1 MAMNLPSTRAKG
13 RRAPMAD
20 INVTPLV
27 DVMLVLLIIFMLTA
41 PLLSDK
47 INIDLPLPGKKSRP
61 PIAPPDPIRLSVL
74 PNGNLYWND
83 TPITEAG
90 LRVQL
95 SVIGVEPQE
104 RQPELAIKADKKTQ
118 YQLVAN
124 VMADAKNAGMTKIG
138 FVAQ

>member
-1 MAMNLPSTRAKG
+1 MAFATGGGISG
-13 RRAPMAD
+13 PMAD

-41 PLLSDK
+41 PLLSEK
-47 INIDLPLPGKKSRP
+47 INFDLPVPSKKPRP
-61 PIAPPDPIRLSVL
+61 PIPPPDPIRLSVL

-83 TPITEAG
+83 TPITEEG
-90 LRVQL
+90 LRAQL
-95 SVIGVEPQE
+95 AVIGVKPQE
-104 RQPELAIKADKKTQ
+104 QQPEVDIKVDKTTK

-138 FVAQ
+138 FVSQ

>member
-1 MAMNLPSTRAKG
+1 MAFAAG
-13 RRAPMAD
+13 GGIGGPMAD

-47 INIDLPLPGKKSRP
+47 INIDLPVPSKKPRP
-61 PIAPPDPIRLSVL
+61 PVAPDPIRLSVL

-83 TPITEAG
+83 TPITEEG
-90 LRVQL
+90 LRAQL

-104 RQPELAIKADKKTQ
+104 QQPELAIKVDKTTK
-118 YQLVAN
+118 YQLVAD
-124 VMADAKNAGMTKIG
+124 VMADAKSAGMMKIG
-138 FVAQ
+138 FVSQ

>member
-1 MAMNLPSTRAKG
+1 MAFATGGGSSG
-13 RRAPMAD
+13 PMAD

-47 INIDLPLPGKKSRP
+47 ISIDLPVPSKKPRP

-83 TPITEAG
+83 TPITEEG
-90 LRVQL
+90 LRAQL
-95 SVIGVEPQE
+95 AVIGVKPQE
-104 RQPELAIKADKKTQ
+104 QQPELAIKVDRTTK

-124 VMADAKNAGMTKIG
+124 MMADAKNAGMTKIG
-138 FVAQ
+138 FVSQ

>member
-1 MAMNLPSTRAKG
+1 MAFATG
-13 RRAPMAD
+13 RGSSGPVAD

-47 INIDLPLPGKKSRP
+47 INIDLPVPSKKPRP
-61 PIAPPDPIRLSVL
+61 PTALPDPIRLSVL

-83 TPITEAG
+83 APITEEG
-90 LRVQL
+90 LRTQL
-95 SVIGVEPQE
+95 SVIGVKPQE
-104 RQPELAIKADKKTQ
+104 QQPELAIKADKATK

-124 VMADAKNAGMTKIG
+124 VMAEAKNAGMTKIG
-138 FVAQ
+138 FVSQ